1 MGKVQHGGRSAKV
14 NLTGGIKLFWW
25 EPSWRL
31 GTLTHRL
38 GLELGVDLVQ
48 AGVEAPEGADVL
60 LIIPAHLVG
69 VTLCIRR
76 ERTGGSVYVELFETV
91 GFKGGLVGSQF
102 RESMESGIAC

>member
-1 MGKVQHGGRSAKV
+1 MAKV
-14 NLTGGIKLFWW
+14 NLLQVGSNFSGGV
-25 EPSWRL
+25 PNSWLL

-76 ERTGGSVYVELFETV
+76 ERTGGSV
-91 GFKGGLVGSQF
+91 
-102 RESMESGIAC
+102 

>member
-1 MGKVQHGGRSAKV
+1 MGKVQQGEQVYLQSQTF
-14 NLTGGIKLFWW
+14 TGGSDKLFWW
-25 EPSWRL
+25 GPHSWPL

-76 ERTGGSVYVELFETV
+76 ERTGGSV
-91 GFKGGLVGSQF
+91 
-102 RESMESGIAC
+102 

>member
-1 MGKVQHGGRSAKV
+1 M
-14 NLTGGIKLFWW
+14 TY
-25 EPSWRL
+25 
-31 GTLTHRL
+31 RL

-76 ERTGGSVYVELFETV
+76 ERTGGSV
-91 GFKGGLVGSQF
+91 
-102 RESMESGIAC
+102 